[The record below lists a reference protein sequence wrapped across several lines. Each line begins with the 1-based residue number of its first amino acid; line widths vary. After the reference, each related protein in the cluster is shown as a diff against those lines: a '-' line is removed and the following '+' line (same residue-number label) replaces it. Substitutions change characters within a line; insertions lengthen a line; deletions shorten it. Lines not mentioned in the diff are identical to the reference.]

1 MCSNSNCIEEITDIK
16 SGSGSSLTTAFD
28 LNMIDK
34 LEEMSSSEVNF
45 SREKNA
51 IVLVPAGD
59 IAIALQ
65 KVSSSVLRVCISQTL
80 DMSVRMICNI
90 L

>member
-1 MCSNSNCIEEITDIK
+1 MTD
-16 SGSGSSLTTAFD
+16 FD
-28 LNMIDK
+28 LKMIDK

-51 IVLVPAGD
+51 IVLVLAEYVSM
-59 IAIALQ
+59 ALQ
-65 KVSSSVLRVCISQTL
+65 KLSSTILRMCISQTL
-80 DMSVRMICNI
+80 DMPVRMICNI